1 MDLLYFW
8 TGLVVIFIIIELLT
22 STFYGLSLALAAGVV
37 SLYVFF
43 RGEVD
48 FSLVQGVIFS
58 LASALFAYFLPR
70 YLVSN
75 MPDVPQ
81 WADRYIGEKRSVK
94 KSWTDLKISLD
105 GVEYLIDS
113 DEDIVPGEKVEVVW
127 HKWASMKVKKA

>member
-81 WADRYIGEKRSVK
+81 
-94 KSWTDLKISLD
+94 
-105 GVEYLIDS
+105 
-113 DEDIVPGEKVEVVW
+113 
-127 HKWASMKVKKA
+127 